1 MKPNIKMVLF
11 LILLI
16 VSPLHTAWAQGGNY
30 GWHMGP
36 GDMMSGWGMGWMH
49 MIFMIVFWGLVIVT
63 LVFLIK
69 WLAGA
74 PRGGSQPSGSGK
86 SNALDILKER
96 YARGEIDKTEFDE
109 KKMDLI

>member
-1 MKPNIKMVLF
+1 MKRVFSFF

-16 VSPLHTAWAQGGNY
+16 LSPLHTAWAQQGNY
-30 GWHMGP
+30 GGWHMGP
-36 GDMMSGWGMGWMH
+36 GAMMGGWGMGWFG
-49 MIFMIVFWGLVIVT
+49 MIFMIVFWGLIIVA

-74 PRGGSQPSGSGK
+74 TRGGSQPSGSGK

-96 YARGEIDKTEFDE
+96 YARGEIDKTEFEE
-109 KKMDLI
+109 KKKDLI